1 MAARAEESDSAI
13 QDMNLT
19 LTDDYIEKVLDRLEK
34 IVSPPVIDLC
44 KSISHKT

>member
-34 IVSPPVIDLC
+34 IGSPPVIDLC